1 MKVNLDIIKPRG
13 VTRTEIEWADYSAN
27 PVRAVDRKTGEV
39 GWHCRK
45 VSAGCANCYAETINK
60 LFGTKTDYTAA
71 SAEHVRQVLDEG
83 VLQKLLRMK
92 PRGPFKNGMDRPAI
106 FIGDMNDLFYG
117 DEADRFA
124 CESAGVLL
132 DPIPLDLV
140 DRIMAVCALRPDMN
154 FLFLTKR
161 PERMA
166 EMFAASNTE
175 TAWRVNEA
183 ACRMSSA
190 KIRQPGQVGQPVIQW
205 PLPNVWLGT
214 SVENQAVTDE
224 RIPHLLRC
232 QAAVRFLSVEPLLG
246 PIDFSAYFGRHFAGM
261 VDRDKAYNAGI
272 GWAIF
277 GCESRR
283 KRVGRNADHVNHH
296 IASGVRQCQS
306 AGIPAF
312 VKQINADFLVS
323 HDPAE
328 WPEELRV
335 RQMPGA
341 SRMDDSR

>member
-117 DEADRFA
+117 DKADRFA

-132 DPIPLDLV
+132 DPIPFDWI
-140 DRIMAVCALRPDMN
+140 DKIMAVCALRPDMN

-166 EMFAASNTE
+166 EYTSK
-175 TAWRVNEA
+175 
-183 ACRMSSA
+183 CYD
-190 KIRQPGQVGQPVIQW
+190 QVFYRSFEFGNVGSKSPMKDW

-214 SVENQAVTDE
+214 SVENQKAADE

-232 QAAVRFLSVEPLLG
+232 QAAVRFLSVEPLLR